1 MYSKGFTM
9 IELVMVIVI
18 IGILSVIQ
26 IPKMQKKLEIELL
39 QLEKKFVYKLWEDL
53 EEYAEYELE
62 VNEVEKYPYNPLT
75 LVGRTRGYHV
85 TLTEGLP
92 LFDNEWRFSSS
103 ALSNPA
109 IYHRR
114 MNNEIWYYTYDSL
127 NFVLAEYPVKL
138 TF

>member
-75 LVGRTRGYHV
+75 LVGRTRGYYV

-92 LFDNEWRFSSS
+92 LFDNEWRFSTTT
-103 ALSNPA
+103 LSNPA

>member
-1 MYSKGFTM
+1 MHSKGFTM
-9 IELVMVIVI
+9 IEMVMVILI

-26 IPKMQKKLEIELL
+26 LPRMQR
-39 QLEKKFVYKLWEDL
+39 QLELELFQIEKSFVNNLWT
-53 EEYAEYELE
+53 ELE
-62 VNEVEKYPYNPLT
+62 VYAKLKKKTTGTEKYPYNPLT
-75 LVGRTRGYHV
+75 LVGRTRGYTI

-92 LFDNEWRFSSS
+92 VVDNEWTFSIS
-103 ALSNPA
+103 ALSKPA

-138 TF
+138 TL

>member
-75 LVGRTRGYHV
+75 LVGRTRGYYV

-92 LFDNEWRFSSS
+92 LFDNEWRFSTTT
-103 ALSNPA
+103 LSNPA

-138 TF
+138 TL

>member
-9 IELVMVIVI
+9 IELVMVILI

-26 IPKMQKKLEIELL
+26 LPKIERQLELELL
-39 QLEKKFVYKLWEDL
+39 QIEKKFMYNLWENL
-53 EEYAEYELE
+53 EDYAKIRKQATGS
-62 VNEVEKYPYNPLT
+62 EKYPYNPLT
-75 LVGRTRGYHV
+75 LVGRTRGHLV

-92 LFDNEWRFSSS
+92 TYDNEWRFSSS

-109 IYHRR
+109 VYYRR

-138 TF
+138 TL

>member
-92 LFDNEWRFSSS
+92 LFDNEWRFSTTT
-103 ALSNPA
+103 LSNPA